1 MRPAMAACCSAPEI
15 APLGM
20 PTTNAKGYFIGGN
33 YGIDKNIYASA
44 RWLSASEVYG
54 QPFEVDVMQLE
65 LNTRF

>member
-1 MRPAMAACCSAPEI
+1 MLFRS
-15 APLGM
+15 
-20 PTTNAKGYFIGGN
+20 GYFIGAN

-54 QPFEVDVMQLE
+54 APFEVDVMQLE

>member
-1 MRPAMAACCSAPEI
+1 
-15 APLGM
+15 LGG
-20 PTTNAKGYFIGGN
+20 TNAKGYFIGAN
-33 YGIDKNIYASA
+33 YGIEKNIYASA